1 MKIRDKFKIE
11 KGNNDLPN
19 IILEKRYTWDDVVH
33 DLEDHQIFLTD
44 TSAPVYYSEKK
55 NAFYIGHK
63 GVGGNVSAKGFSN
76 IYSCLSFINVPYHIS
91 NPKEMY
97 QFKHMRYMRCEDD
110 GEHKMFINA
119 RRTLHNKQMLKENI
133 KKKVEKFEKRF
144 IDFDEIVNEEQV
156 YYASN
161 GHYLENLKRLKKHLC
176 VGMTILCI
184 DDDIGPVAGGKIQ
197 YKLKCISDNDVTLI
211 DEDGSEIHVYYE
223 VLIRKT
229 IENRCR
235 KYDGRYR
242 FDHIYLERLP
252 F

>member
-11 KGNNDLPN
+11 KVNNDLPN

-63 GVGGNVSAKGFSN
+63 GVGGNVSAKGFSD
-76 IYSCLSFINVPYHIS
+76 IYSYLSFINVPYHIS

-144 IDFDEIVNEEQV
+144 INFDEIVNEEQV

-211 DEDGSEIHVYYE
+211 DEDGSKIHVYYE